1 MRIIGYES
9 IISAVEKMCREAN
22 CVLPHDTE
30 QALGKALK
38 LERSPLGRDILK
50 QCLLNAKI
58 AKTQN
63 MPVCQ
68 DTGLAVFFIKQGK
81 DVEIKGG
88 SLHEAINSGV
98 ANACRQGFLR
108 ASCVDDPVF
117 LRKNTGSN
125 VPAIIHIERV
135 PGGRLEINYMP
146 KGGGAENTSRLAM
159 LKPSDGEQGVISFV
173 SQAVISAGA
182 NPCPPTVVGVGI
194 GGNFERCAL
203 LAKKALM
210 WPVGKAN
217 PSKRYDQLEKKILK
231 AINGSGLGPQ
241 GLGGTVSCLSVHIE
255 HEACHM
261 SSLPVAVN
269 INCHAHRHQTVVL

>member
-1 MRIIGYES
+1 
-9 IISAVEKMCREAN
+9 MCREAN
-22 CVLPHDTE
+22 CVLPQDTE

-38 LERSPLGRDILK
+38 LERSPLGRDILE

-58 AKTQN
+58 AKAQK

-68 DTGLAVFFIKQGK
+68 DTGLAVFFVKQGK

-88 SLHEAINSGV
+88 PLHEAINKGV
-98 ANACRQGFLR
+98 ASACRQGFLR

-135 PGGRLEINYMP
+135 PGSRLEINYMP

-159 LKPSDGEQGVISFV
+159 LKPSDGEQGVVSFV
-173 SQAVISAGA
+173 SQAVIQAGA

-203 LAKKALM
+203 LAKKALL

-217 PSKRYDQLEKKILK
+217 PNQRYDRLEKKILK
-231 AINGSGLGPQ
+231 AINASGLGPQ
-241 GLGGTVSCLSVHIE
+241 GLGGTVSCLSVHVE
-255 HEACHM
+255 HEPCHM

>member
-1 MRIIGYES
+1 MRAIEHNAIAT
-9 IISAVEKMCREAN
+9 AVEKMCREAN
-22 CVLPHDTE
+22 CVLPRDTE

-38 LERSPLGRDILK
+38 LERSPLGRDILN

-58 AKTQN
+58 AKVQK
-63 MPVCQ
+63 MPICQ
-68 DTGLAVFFIKQGK
+68 DTGLAVFFVKQGK

-88 SLHEAINSGV
+88 PIHEAINKGV
-98 ANACRQGFLR
+98 AKACRQGFLR
-108 ASCVDDPVF
+108 ASCVGDPVF

-125 VPAIIHIERV
+125 VPAIMHIERV
-135 PGGRLEINYMP
+135 PGSRLEINYMP

-159 LKPSDGEQGVISFV
+159 LKPSDGQQGVVTFV
-173 SQAVISAGA
+173 SETVIQVGA

-210 WPVGKAN
+210 WPVGKPN
-217 PSKRYDQLEKKILK
+217 PDKRYDQLEKKILK
-231 AINGSGLGPQ
+231 AINASGLGPQ

-255 HEACHM
+255 HEPCHM

-269 INCHAHRHQTVVL
+269 INCHAHRHQTVAL